1 MIEMEINVLIIGS
14 GAREHAICKSIKNSK
29 IKNNIFCLA
38 SNYNPGIANI
48 SKNIQIANINDKK
61 IVLRYSLEKNIHLAI
76 IGPENPLEAGIADIL
91 HLNNINVV
99 GPKKNLA
106 QIETSKIFTRNL
118 LTKYD
123 INGCPKYKSFDKING
138 LKKILNELGNDFVV
152 KYDGL
157 AGGKGV
163 KVSGDHL
170 KSHDEA
176 IEYCNEIINK
186 GGKFIIEE
194 KLYGEEFSLM
204 SFSDG
209 KNLKHMPIVQ
219 DHKRAYDG
227 DLGPNTG
234 GMGSY
239 SSENHMLP
247 FLSEDHVNKAK
258 EINNNIAISIK
269 NELNEPYKGILY
281 GGFMITKDG
290 IKVIEYNARFG
301 DPEVMNVLQILK
313 SDFLEICLAI
323 CEENLGG
330 LSIEFKN
337 LATVCKYAVPNG
349 YPENPIKGEKIN
361 ISNLKS
367 QNNLFFGSVNYLNN
381 ELLEAGSR
389 TLAYVGVGNSISKAE
404 KIAEKSISLI
414 KGPLFHR
421 KDIGTKKLLLKKI
434 NKIKSL
440 KL

>member
-1 MIEMEINVLIIGS
+1 MIEMEINVLVIGS

-38 SNYNPGIANI
+38 SNYNPGIAKI

-61 IVLRYSLEKNIHLAI
+61 IVLSYSLEKKIKLAI

-91 HLNNINVV
+91 HLNNIDVV
-99 GPKKNLA
+99 GPKKKLA

-118 LTKYD
+118 LTKYN
-123 INGCPKYKSFDKING
+123 INGCPKYKSFNKING
-138 LKKILNELGNDFVV
+138 LKKFLNELGNDFVV

-170 KSHDEA
+170 KSHNEA

-186 GGKFIIEE
+186 KGKFIIEE

-239 SSENHMLP
+239 SSKNHMLP
-247 FLSEDHVNKAK
+247 FLSENDVNEAK
-258 EINNNIAISIK
+258 EINNNVAVSIK
-269 NELNEPYKGILY
+269 NEFNEPYKGILY

-323 CEENLGG
+323 CEGTLGD
-330 LSIEFKN
+330 LSVEFQN

-349 YPENPIKGEKIN
+349 YPANPIKGEKIN

-389 TLAYVGVGNSISKAE
+389 TLAFVGVGNSISKAE

-414 KGPLFHR
+414 RGPLFHR
-421 KDIGTKKLLLKKI
+421 KDIGTKTLLLKKI
-434 NKIKSL
+434 NKLKSF
-440 KL
+440 K